1 MTYRSFAGVIIGIKG
16 GFAEVE
22 SGGEQFTCRIRGKL
36 RLTEQEIVAGDN
48 VRLIEKGG
56 EHVIEEVLP
65 RRNFLVRPPVANV
78 DLVAIFTPLVSP
90 DVDLMLTDRLC
101 ALAERQKLGIVICAT
116 KADIAKDDVS
126 VMVEE
131 HYKGTGYS
139 FITLS
144 APKNEGVGKLKELL
158 KGRISIFAGQS
169 GAGKSTLINAM
180 MPGLGLKTGEVSERI
195 GRGRH
200 TTRQVSL
207 LRLSEGGYVADSPGF
222 SSLELAGVGPDEVRE
237 LMPDIYEHE
246 GTCRFKGCRHNAE
259 PGCSVKEAVGSGAIS
274 KGRYKHYIALLE
286 ECMEA
291 EKRKYD

>member
-1 MTYRSFAGVIIGIKG
+1 MTYSGFTGVIIGIKG

-36 RLTEQEIVAGDN
+36 RLSDQEIVAGDN
-48 VRLIEKGG
+48 VKLIVKGA
-56 EHVIEEVLP
+56 EHVIDEVLP
-65 RRNFLVRPPVANV
+65 RRNFLIRPPVANV
-78 DLVAIFTPLVSP
+78 DMVAIFTPLVAP

-101 ALAERQKLGIVICAT
+101 ALAERQRLEIVICAT
-116 KADIAKDDVS
+116 KADIAKGDAS
-126 VMVEE
+126 VMIED

-139 FITLS
+139 FVTLS
-144 APKNEGVGKLKELL
+144 APRNEGVERLKELL

-180 MPGLGLKTGEVSERI
+180 MPGLGLKTGEVSEKI

-207 LRLSEGGYVADSPGF
+207 LRLSGGGYVADSPGF
-222 SSLELAGVGPDEVRE
+222 SSLELAGVEPDEVRS

-246 GTCRFKGCRHNAE
+246 GRCRFKGCRHNAE
-259 PGCSVKEAVGSGAIS
+259 PGCSVKEAVRSGDVS
-274 KGRYKHYIALLE
+274 GGRYKHYLALLE
-286 ECMEA
+286 ECIEA